1 MHLTDSISILP
12 KTHSTTTK
20 RLQSVGI
27 QTIGDLIQYYPSRY
41 VDYSNFTTLDKVQPG
56 DTATIRGTITA
67 AKNAYARRITIQT
80 VMIDD
85 GTGTLKL
92 TWFNQPYIVRMCA
105 VGLTLAVAGE
115 IEKKGTQI
123 TMKPDEY
130 EIIKDTGPGTHTGS
144 IVPIYPQKK
153 GLTTRLLRD
162 KIAAVLPSIDPR
174 EITEWLPPDVVRAE
188 QLMSYAETVM
198 TMHRPKDMEAAT
210 KARTRVGFDELLLIH
225 LSNAL
230 VKKQWDA
237 QKVTKPLHLTPQIQ
251 TSIEKFVSQLPFTL
265 TSSQQHAWK
274 QISEDLQKA
283 RPMNRFLQG
292 DVGSGKTIVAILASL
307 LSTLNGADVLCM
319 CPTEVLANQ
328 HFVSFTKLLAGIP
341 NLKIELVTSTS
352 NKKSSKS
359 KAASISSK
367 IPLVMVSQ
375 SALSLVEGNY
385 DTSRLTTTNSPAI
398 YIGTHALLTDAR
410 EFKNI
415 GLVIIDE
422 QHRFGVSQRAKIK
435 ERGAHSHLLTMTA
448 TPIPRTIA
456 LTLFGDLDISTLT
469 DKPVGRLTVKTYAAP
484 EEKRES
490 AYRWIEKQITET
502 KCQAFVICPR
512 IDEEEQE
519 EGKETIVS
527 MRAAVAEAAR
537 LQKDVFPKLRI
548 AVVHGKLK
556 AAEKEQ
562 IMSDFKNHLYDI
574 LVSTT
579 VIEVGIDIPN
589 ASIIL
594 IEGAERFGLAQL
606 HQLRGR
612 VGRGNKQSHC
622 VLFTSEYVATPE
634 RLNFFA
640 KTQNG
645 QELAEF
651 DFRERGPGDIYG
663 TAQSGT
669 SSLRIANL
677 FDYALVS
684 HTKELAEKLLERG
697 LTAEIKSRLATIQF
711 GSIAKD

>member
-1 MHLTDSISILP
+1 MHLTDSISTLP
-12 KTHSTTTK
+12 KTHSTTAK

-56 DTATIRGTITA
+56 ETATIRGTITS

-80 VMIDD
+80 VTIDD
-85 GTGTLKL
+85 GTGTLKM
-92 TWFNQPYIVRMCA
+92 TWFNQPYMVRMCM

-115 IEKKGTQI
+115 IEKKGAQL

-130 EIIKDTGPGTHTGS
+130 EIIKDSGQGTHTGS

-153 GLTTRLLRD
+153 GLTTRLLRE
-162 KIAAVLPSIDPR
+162 KTASVLPYVDAA
-174 EITEWLPPDVVRAE
+174 EIEEWLPPDLITSE
-188 QLMSYAETVM
+188 KLMPYADTVM

-210 KARTRVGFDELLLIH
+210 KARKRVGFDELLLIH
-225 LSNAL
+225 LANAI
-230 VKKQWDA
+230 VKKQWKA
-237 QKVTKPLHLTPQIQ
+237 QKVTKPLHITPEIQ
-251 TSIEKFVSQLPFTL
+251 NEIEKFISQLPFTL
-265 TSSQQHAWK
+265 TPSQQSAWG
-274 QISEDLQKA
+274 QISSDLKRVQ
-283 RPMNRFLQG
+283 PMNRFLQG

-328 HFVSFTKLLAGIP
+328 HFASFTKLLSSIS
-341 NLKIELVTSTS
+341 NVKIELVTSTS
-352 NKKSSKS
+352 NKKSAKS
-359 KAASISSK
+359 KVAPS
-367 IPLVMVSQ
+367 P
-375 SALSLVEGNY
+375 SAILHTDNLHT
-385 DTSRLTTTNSPAI
+385 DDSRLSTVDSPTI

-410 EFKNI
+410 SFDRV

-422 QHRFGVSQRAKIK
+422 QHRFGVSQRAQIK
-435 ERGAHSHLLTMTA
+435 ERGAHAHLLTMTA

-456 LTLFGDLDISTLT
+456 LTLFGDLDISALT
-469 DKPVGRLTVKTYAAP
+469 DKPVGRLPVKTYAAP
-484 EEKRES
+484 EHKRES
-490 AYRWIEKQITET
+490 AYRWIESQIRDT
-502 KCQAFVICPR
+502 KCQAFIICPR
-512 IDEEEQE
+512 IDEKEAD
-519 EGKETIVS
+519 EGKETAVS

-537 LQKDVFPKLRI
+537 LQSSIFPHLRI
-548 AVVHGKLK
+548 ALIHGRLK

-594 IEGAERFGLAQL
+594 IEGVERFGLAQL

-612 VGRGNKQSHC
+612 VGRGDKQSHC
-622 VLFTSEYVATPE
+622 VLFTSEGVATPE

-645 QELAEF
+645 QDLAEF

-663 TAQSGT
+663 TAQSGIST
-669 SSLRIANL
+669 LKVANL

-697 LTAEIKSRLATIQF
+697 LTSGIKSRLSSIQS

>member
-1 MHLTDSISILP
+1 MHLSDPISSLP

-80 VMIDD
+80 VTIDD

-92 TWFNQPYIVRMCA
+92 TWFNQPYIIRMCA

-144 IVPIYPQKK
+144 VVPIYPQKK

-162 KIAAVLPSIDPR
+162 KIASILPFIDPG
-174 EITEWLPPDVVRAE
+174 EIDEWLPPDVVKSE

-198 TMHRPKDMEAAT
+198 TMHRPHDMTAAE
-210 KARTRVGFDELLLIH
+210 KARKRVGFDELLLVH
-225 LSNAL
+225 LSNTL
-230 VKKQWDA
+230 VKKQWND
-237 QKVTKPLHLTPQIQ
+237 QKVTKPLRITPLIH
-251 TSIEKFVSQLPFTL
+251 TTIDRFVSQLPFQL
-265 TSSQQHAWK
+265 TSSQQKAWN
-274 QISEDLQKA
+274 QISEDLQKVK
-283 RPMNRFLQG
+283 PMNRFLQG

-328 HFVSFTKLLAGIP
+328 HYASFTKLLAGVP

-352 NKKSSKS
+352 NKKSAKTKVASSLSKT
-359 KAASISSK
+359 SS
-367 IPLVMVSQ
+367 VMVSQ
-375 SALSLVEGNY
+375 TNH
-385 DTSRLTTTNSPAI
+385 DDSRLTTVDSPTI
-398 YIGTHALLTDAR
+398 YIGTHALLTDSR
-410 EFKNI
+410 EFKNV

-422 QHRFGVSQRAKIK
+422 QHRFGVAQRAKIK

-484 EEKRES
+484 ESKRES

-502 KCQAFVICPR
+502 NCQAFVICPR

-519 EGKETIVS
+519 EGKETMVS

-537 LQKDVFPKLRI
+537 LQKDVFPNLRVALI
-548 AVVHGKLK
+548 HGKLK

-562 IMSDFKNHLYDI
+562 IMGDFKNHLYDI

-612 VGRGNKQSHC
+612 VGRGDKQSHC
-622 VLFTSEYVATPE
+622 VLFTSQGVATPE

-640 KTQNG
+640 RTQNG
-645 QELAEF
+645 QDLAEF

-663 TAQSGT
+663 TAQSGVST
-669 SSLRIANL
+669 LRIANL

-684 HTKELAEKLLERG
+684 HTKELAERLIARG
-697 LTAEIKSRLATIQF
+697 LTAPIQAKLSSLQSQ
-711 GSIAKD
+711 SIAKD

>member
-1 MHLTDSISILP
+1 
-12 KTHSTTTK
+12 
-20 RLQSVGI
+20 
-27 QTIGDLIQYYPSRY
+27 
-41 VDYSNFTTLDKVQPG
+41 VQPG

-80 VMIDD
+80 VTIDD

-105 VGLTLAVAGE
+105 IGLTLAVAGE

-144 IVPIYPQKK
+144 VVPIYPQKK

-162 KIAAVLPSIDPR
+162 KITSILPFIDPG
-174 EITEWLPPDVVRAE
+174 EIDEWLPPDVVKSE

-198 TMHRPKDMEAAT
+198 TMHRPLDMAAAE
-210 KARTRVGFDELLLIH
+210 KARKRVGFDELLLVH
-225 LSNAL
+225 LSNTL
-230 VKKQWDA
+230 VKKQWND
-237 QKVTKPLHLTPQIQ
+237 QKVTKPLRITPLIH
-251 TSIEKFVSQLPFTL
+251 TTIDRFVSQLPFQL
-265 TSSQQHAWK
+265 TSSQQTAWN
-274 QISEDLQKA
+274 QISEDLQKVK
-283 RPMNRFLQG
+283 PMNRFLQG

-328 HFVSFTKLLAGIP
+328 HYASFTKLLAGVP

-352 NKKSSKS
+352 NKKSVKS
-359 KAASISSK
+359 KRGTS
-367 IPLVMVSQ
+367 P
-375 SALSLVEGNY
+375 SANLHTVDCKLSTVDFG
-385 DTSRLTTTNSPAI
+385 NSPTI
-398 YIGTHALLTDAR
+398 YIGTHALLTDSR
-410 EFKNI
+410 EFKNV

-422 QHRFGVSQRAKIK
+422 QHRFGVAQRAKIK
-435 ERGAHSHLLTMTA
+435 ERGAHTHLLTMTA

-484 EEKRES
+484 ESKRES
-490 AYRWIEKQITET
+490 AYRWIEKQIIET
-502 KCQAFVICPR
+502 NCQAFVICPR

-519 EGKETIVS
+519 EGKETMVS

-537 LQKDVFPKLRI
+537 LQKEVFPKLRV
-548 AVVHGKLK
+548 AVIHGKLK

-562 IMSDFKNHLYDI
+562 IMGDFKNHLYDI

-612 VGRGNKQSHC
+612 VGRGDKQSHC
-622 VLFTSEYVATPE
+622 VLFTSQGVATPE

-640 KTQNG
+640 RTQNG
-645 QELAEF
+645 QDLAEF

-663 TAQSGT
+663 TAQSGVST
-669 SSLRIANL
+669 LRIANL

-684 HTKELAEKLLERG
+684 HTKELAERLIARG
-697 LTAEIKSRLATIQF
+697 LTAPIQAKLASLQSQ
-711 GSIAKD
+711 SIAKD